1 MSNDNKITTHNNNSY
16 SLILELIR
24 KYGELKQ
31 SDLVNLS
38 GISKSRVSE
47 ILTELEKKGIIE
59 RKKLAGRNL
68 IVRLSSRKFLTLG
81 IIKAAEYPFIIP
93 FIKLLKDRGYSVDVK
108 VYNNGLEVT
117 KDLSMGKLDMALSPV
132 VTQLLFQKIFNNF
145 KIIAGGAKGGGAILG
160 EPSCNYIA
168 TTSLSS
174 MEFWSLLYDPEASLI
189 EFSSP
194 EDMINAMRKKEVK
207 KLSIWEPYVTILSN
221 EGFRIIHR
229 FEPLH
234 CCTLAIRNGLDSEY
248 FKEIYEQAFTSFLH
262 NKDRWIQDYSSIV
275 NIDYPVLKK
284 SVENYVFD
292 PYLDLNEIRRNMRK
306 SGILLP

>member
-1 MSNDNKITTHNNNSY
+1 MSNDNKITTYSNNSY

-81 IIKAAEYPFIIP
+81 IIKAAEYPFIVP
-93 FIKLLKDRGYSVDVK
+93 FIKLLKDRGYNVDVK

-117 KDLSMGKLDMALSPV
+117 KDLSTGKLDMALSPV

-174 MEFWSLLYDPEASLI
+174 MEFWSLLYDPEASFV

-221 EGFRIIHR
+221 EGFRIIHT

-234 CCTLAIRNGLDSEY
+234 CCTFAIRNGLDSEY
-248 FKEIYEQAFTSFLH
+248 FKEIYEQAFTSFLS

-275 NIDYPVLKK
+275 NIDYQVLKK
-284 SVENYVFD
+284 SAENYVFD
-292 PYLDLNEIRRNMRK
+292 SYLDLNEIRRNMRK